1 MSMKMFT
8 YIVLL
13 TTSLVNAAAADF
25 ATDDDAF
32 DVEPFN
38 LDSILSGNT
47 TATTPT
53 SSTMDL
59 VSQRSPPESVLEP
72 ILVATPTLSHSILDE
87 NATAPAT
94 ATTPTS
100 STMDLV
106 AQPFPVVFEPILVA
120 TPTLLLDENIWGWV
134 KVSAIQ
140 ATVWSSCFFWS
151 SVETSYANAVSI
163 AVATP
168 PVAMGCVVAAAVCGF
183 CAVCYCTGSPS
194 ASLVTGPSCEKKR
207 DHLDQ
212 DEQQESFLLLNDAVA
227 DNNHHHNKAQDEAP
241 TGAENNNDGDNDDDD
256 NRPESDAPSSEE
268 APVDDLYD
276 IPAFRRFVRFDEEDQ
291 DKQKQHSQHSQH
303 SRGGGAQLSSP
314 STAPPVLCRRSILRR
329 TRTKTPQRDHKR
341 HRPSPVEQ
349 EEAHLLSPTSSVEG
363 SSNDDP
369 IDLAF
374 DDDY

>member
-1 MSMKMFT
+1 MSMKMLT

-59 VSQRSPPESVLEP
+59 VSQRSPPESVMEP
-72 ILVATPTLSHSILDE
+72 MLVATPTL
-87 NATAPAT
+87 
-94 ATTPTS
+94 

-106 AQPFPVVFEPILVA
+106 AQPFPPKVVFEPILVA

-194 ASLVTGPSCEKKR
+194 ASLVSGPSCEKKQ
-207 DHLDQ
+207 DHLDE

-227 DNNHHHNKAQDEAP
+227 DNN
-241 TGAENNNDGDNDDDD
+241 NDDDD

-291 DKQKQHSQHSQH
+291 DKQKQHSQH

>member
-1 MSMKMFT
+1 
-8 YIVLL
+8 
-13 TTSLVNAAAADF
+13 
-25 ATDDDAF
+25 
-32 DVEPFN
+32 
-38 LDSILSGNT
+38 
-47 TATTPT
+47 
-53 SSTMDL
+53 
-59 VSQRSPPESVLEP
+59 
-72 ILVATPTLSHSILDE
+72 
-87 NATAPAT
+87 
-94 ATTPTS
+94 
-100 STMDLV
+100 MDLV

-194 ASLVTGPSCEKKR
+194 ASTVSDPSCEKKQ
-207 DHLDQ
+207 DHLVQ
-212 DEQQESFLLLNDAVA
+212 DEQQEPFLLLNDAVA
-227 DNNHHHNKAQDEAP
+227 DNN
-241 TGAENNNDGDNDDDD
+241 NDDDD

-374 DDDY
+374 DDVY

>member
-1 MSMKMFT
+1 MSMKMLT

-13 TTSLVNAAAADF
+13 TTSLVNAAAADL
-25 ATDDDAF
+25 AAADDAF

-53 SSTMDL
+53 SSTM
-59 VSQRSPPESVLEP
+59 
-72 ILVATPTLSHSILDE
+72 A
-87 NATAPAT
+87 
-94 ATTPTS
+94 
-100 STMDLV
+100 LV

-168 PVAMGCVVAAAVCGF
+168 PVAMGCVVAAAVCVF

-194 ASLVTGPSCEKKR
+194 ASFVSGPSCEKKQ

-227 DNNHHHNKAQDEAP
+227 
-241 TGAENNNDGDNDDDD
+241 DDDD

-291 DKQKQHSQHSQH
+291 DKQKQHSQHS
-303 SRGGGAQLSSP
+303 RGGAAQLSSP

>member
-13 TTSLVNAAAADF
+13 TTSLVNAAAADL
-25 ATDDDAF
+25 AAADDDF
-32 DVEPFN
+32 VVEPFN

-194 ASLVTGPSCEKKR
+194 ASTVSDPSCEKKQ
-207 DHLDQ
+207 DHLVQ
-212 DEQQESFLLLNDAVA
+212 DEQQEPFLLLNDAVA
-227 DNNHHHNKAQDEAP
+227 DNN
-241 TGAENNNDGDNDDDD
+241 NDDDD

-291 DKQKQHSQHSQH
+291 DKQKQHSQHS
-303 SRGGGAQLSSP
+303 RGGLSSP